1 MKNLTGFLRTAAAG
15 CVLVASILSAQAGPS
30 ILVDANTGAVLEQDD
45 AFDRWYPASLTK
57 LMTAYVAF
65 RAVQQGE
72 VTMQSPVRVSNKA
85 TQEPPSKMGYPAG
98 TVLTLD
104 TALKIIMVKSANDIA
119 TAIGESLAGSQAAF
133 AARMNSEAK
142 RIGMTGSNFV
152 NAHGL
157 HNDMQYTT
165 AHDLA
170 VLALAIRAE
179 YPQYASYFTIEALG
193 SGADV
198 IENHNTLMGRFTG
211 ADGMKTGYTCP
222 AGYNL
227 VASATRNGRTMI
239 AVVIGATSVA
249 TRADKAADMLA
260 KGFSLPPAQSPKLWQ
275 LTRPADAAVEAVN
288 LRPTIC
294 TQAAAK
300 ERLAALDEKGRL
312 VFHSAHITGGELPTP
327 RITPISLGGATGP
340 ASPFLPEIE
349 RPAMIGNIPVP
360 LPRPDYTPEPSES
373 AQAPTDG
380 VTQ

>member
-1 MKNLTGFLRTAAAG
+1 MKNVTGFLTTAAAG
-15 CVLVASILSAQAGPS
+15 FVLVASILTAQAGPS

-198 IENHNTLMGRFTG
+198 IENHNTLMGRFSG

-275 LTRPADAAVEAVN
+275 LTRPADAAMEAVN

-360 LPRPDYTPEPSES
+360 LPRPDYTPEVS
-373 AQAPTDG
+373 ASAEAPTDG

>member
-1 MKNLTGFLRTAAAG
+1 MKNVTGFLTTAAAG
-15 CVLVASILSAQAGPS
+15 FVLVASILTAQAGPS

-239 AVVIGATSVA
+239 AVVIGATSVG

-260 KGFSLPPAQSPKLWQ
+260 KGFSLPPAQSPKLWE
-275 LTRPADAAVEAVN
+275 LTRPADAAMEAVN

-312 VFHSAHITGGELPTP
+312 VVHSAHITGGELPTP

-360 LPRPDYTPEPSES
+360 LPRPDYTPEASAS

>member
-1 MKNLTGFLRTAAAG
+1 MKNVTGFLTTAAAG
-15 CVLVASILSAQAGPS
+15 FVLVASILTAQAGPS

-239 AVVIGATSVA
+239 AVVIGATSVG

-260 KGFSLPPAQSPKLWQ
+260 KGFSLPPAQSPKLWE
-275 LTRPADAAVEAVN
+275 LTRPADAAMEAVN

-360 LPRPDYTPEPSES
+360 LPRPDYTPEASAS

>member
-1 MKNLTGFLRTAAAG
+1 MKNVTGFLTTAAAG
-15 CVLVASILSAQAGPS
+15 FVLVASILTAQAGPS

-119 TAIGESLAGSQAAF
+119 TAIGESLAGSQTAF

-239 AVVIGATSVA
+239 AVVIGATSVG
-249 TRADKAADMLA
+249 TRADRAADMLA
-260 KGFSLPPAQSPKLWQ
+260 KGFSLPPAQGPKLWE
-275 LTRPADAAVEAVN
+275 LTRPADAAMEAVN

-340 ASPFLPEIE
+340 ASPYLPEIE

-360 LPRPDYTPEPSES
+360 LPRPDYTPEASAS

>member
-1 MKNLTGFLRTAAAG
+1 MKNLTGFLKTAAAG
-15 CVLVASILSAQAGPS
+15 FVLLASILAAQAGPS

-65 RAVQQGE
+65 RAIQQGE
-72 VTMQSPVRVSNKA
+72 VTLASPVRVSAKA

-327 RITPISLGGATGP
+327 RITPILLGGATGP

-360 LPRPDYTPEPSES
+360 LPRPDYTPEVS
-373 AQAPTDG
+373 ASAEAPTDG